1 MEKLVLYP
9 TEMSQWHA
17 LVNEAQVARALQLNE
32 DVESYLV
39 FLLMRYCSQPKLSSS
54 LLAMDFFDSCH
65 AVGQVR
71 QDLLRDVG
79 DKSLLF
85 SGLFPGLAQK
95 RHVNISYFIEMGQ
108 GAYGMLSTCCEHSIA
123 QLFAS
128 LCEGFISLMAVLHAM
143 RDRSMSGE
151 LQLFSAEDYAA
162 WKNSDSDK
170 VLQTLQKQSDTLQK
184 QTSSIGKKTH

>member
-9 TEMSQWHA
+9 TEVSQWHA
-17 LVNEAQVARALQLNE
+17 LVNEAQAARALQLNE

-39 FLLMRYCSQPKLSSS
+39 FLLMRYSSQPKLSSS
-54 LLAMDFFDSCH
+54 LLAMDFFDSCN
-65 AVGQVR
+65 AIGQVR
-71 QDLLRDVG
+71 HDLLRDVG

-85 SGLFPGLAQK
+85 SGLFPGLAEK

-108 GAYGMLSTCCEHSIA
+108 GAYGTLSTCCEHSIA

-143 RDRSMSGE
+143 RDKSLSGD
-151 LQLFSAEDYAA
+151 LQLVSADDYAA
-162 WKNSDSDK
+162 WKNADSNK
-170 VLQTLQKQSDTLQK
+170 ILQALQKQSDTLQK
-184 QTSSIGKKTH
+184 PISSMGKKPH